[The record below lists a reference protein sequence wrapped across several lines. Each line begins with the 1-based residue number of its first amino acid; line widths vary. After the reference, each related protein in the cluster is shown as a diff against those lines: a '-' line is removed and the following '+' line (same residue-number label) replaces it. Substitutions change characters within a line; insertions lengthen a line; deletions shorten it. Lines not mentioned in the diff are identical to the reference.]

1 MDKNQLLL
9 DLQKIQSIAAASKWT
24 RLFHN
29 PFRYINAIGFRLFI
43 YPFTHKEKRLGSKV
57 FWGKEMLITLPS
69 ATDIYL
75 LKGKTHTSEIRL
87 VRFLINNL
95 SNSSTFLD
103 IGAHYGYY
111 SMLVAELTQ
120 GNIRCIEASNDS
132 YDVLLEN
139 IKDNPSTK
147 ATHCAV
153 SDINEDI
160 TFYEFDSQ
168 YSEYSATDVSQFENE
183 DWYKN
188 HPPKKIVIPGTTIDH
203 FLYSNSF
210 FPEFIKMD
218 VEGAEFKAIKGGQK
232 FFQEY
237 SPVLVMEYLAP
248 ERQNTAH
255 QNAVELLRSWG
266 YQSYSIQNDGTLKP
280 ESNLDDYLKRADLDS
295 DNIVLKK

>member
-1 MDKNQLLL
+1 MNKDQLLL
-9 DLQKIQSIAAASKWT
+9 DLQKIQTIAAASKWT
-24 RLFHN
+24 RLLHN
-29 PFRYINAIGFRLFI
+29 PFRYINAIGFRIFI
-43 YPFTHKEKRLGSKV
+43 YPFTHKEKRLSTKV
-57 FWGKEMLITLPS
+57 FWGKEMFITLPS

-75 LKGKTHTSEIRL
+75 LKGKTHASEIRL

-95 SNSSTFLD
+95 SSSSTFLD

-111 SMLVAELTQ
+111 SMFAAELTR
-120 GNIRCIEASNDS
+120 GEIRCIEASNDS
-132 YDVLLEN
+132 YDILLEN
-139 IKDNPSTK
+139 TKEHSKIK

-168 YSEYSATDVSQFENE
+168 FSEYSATDVSQFENE
-183 DWYKN
+183 EWYKN

-203 FLYSNSF
+203 FVTSNSF
-210 FPEFIKMD
+210 VPEFIKMD
-218 VEGAEFKAIKGGQK
+218 VEGAEFKAIKGAENLFQK
-232 FFQEY
+232 HT
-237 SPVLVMEYLAP
+237 PVLVMEYLAP

-266 YQSYSIQNDGTLKP
+266 YQSYSIQNDGTLKQ
-280 ESNLDDYLKRADLDS
+280 EANLDDYLKRVDLDS